1 MASLMLRR
9 LINSQTIFEL
19 ERFKPILITSI
30 CGATRKVKMI
40 DPKPGYP
47 KNVASEL
54 LKHF

>member
-1 MASLMLRR
+1 MLRR